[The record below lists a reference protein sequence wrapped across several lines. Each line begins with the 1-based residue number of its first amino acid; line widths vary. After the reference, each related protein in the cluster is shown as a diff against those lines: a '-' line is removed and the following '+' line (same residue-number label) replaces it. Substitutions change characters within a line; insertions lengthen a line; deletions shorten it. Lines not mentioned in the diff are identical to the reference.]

1 MLGTTAVRIIAG
13 LLALLLVL
21 AGIAYLI
28 QPAAGA
34 PAAGAAAQVAECAV
48 RADDVPGA
56 AESKLPVRPLCAL
69 PAEAARTWELIA
81 AGGPFPYER
90 DGIVF
95 NNRERLLPKH
105 PSGWYHEYT
114 VPTPGAD
121 DRGARRLIT
130 GGTRGPGQQV
140 YYSDDHYES
149 FAVVDVTAVPA
160 VAS

>member
-34 PAAGAAAQVAECAV
+34 PAAGPAAQIAECAV
-48 RADDVPGA
+48 RADDGPGA
-56 AESKLPVRPLCAL
+56 AESRLPVRPLCAL
-69 PAEAARTWELIA
+69 PAEAGHTWELIA
-81 AGGPFPYER
+81 AGGPFPYDR

-95 NNRERLLPKH
+95 NNRERLLPQH

-114 VPTPGAD
+114 VPTPGSD

-130 GGTRGPGQQV
+130 GGSRGPEQQV
-140 YYSDDHYES
+140 YFTDDHYES
-149 FAVVDVTAVPA
+149 FVVVDVTAVA
-160 VAS
+160 A